1 MSKTKN
7 LTFMALFTA
16 LIAIGAFIRI
26 PVPVV
31 PFTLQ
36 LLFTLLAGILLGGKN
51 GSLCVLCYLLLGLL
65 GLPVFA
71 GGGGIFY
78 ILQPTFGYLVGFC
91 ASAYVTGRITNKV
104 TMPGLQ
110 RLLAGNFLGLAVVY
124 GFGMSYYWL
133 ICTFYIGSG
142 ISLRTLLLYGFL
154 LAVPGD
160 IFLCIIAAVLGR
172 RLRMLLI

>member
-1 MSKTKN
+1 MSKTRN
-7 LTFMALFTA
+7 LTCMALFTA
-16 LIAIGAFIRI
+16 LIAIGAFIKI

-36 LLFTLLAGILLGGKN
+36 LLFVLTAGILLGGKN
-51 GSLCVLCYLLLGLL
+51 GALSVLCYLLLGLM

-78 ILQPTFGYLVGFC
+78 ILQPTFGYLLGFC

-104 TMPGLQ
+104 KIPSLY
-110 RLLAGNFLGLAVVY
+110 RLMAGNFLGLAVVY

-133 ICTFYIGSG
+133 ICTFYTGSG
-142 ISLRTLLLYGFL
+142 ISLKTLFLYCFL

-160 IFLCIIAAVLGR
+160 ILLCILAAVLGR
-172 RLRMLLI
+172 RLRSLFT